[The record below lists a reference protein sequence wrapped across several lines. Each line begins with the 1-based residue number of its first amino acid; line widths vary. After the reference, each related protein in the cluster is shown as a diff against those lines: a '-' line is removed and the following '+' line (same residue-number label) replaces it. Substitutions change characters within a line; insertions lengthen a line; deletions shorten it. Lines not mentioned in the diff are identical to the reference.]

1 MITFIAMQ
9 GYHKAQNLIS
19 VWSIFEYRKGEI
31 GKEQRY
37 SNTWEEAGDDGRVR
51 ERDPN
56 DPDAAI
62 T

>member
-1 MITFIAMQ
+1 MQ

-19 VWSIFEYRKGEI
+19 VWSIFEYRKGDI